1 MIHVTAVVCTRNRP
15 KQIGK
20 AVSSLL
26 AGSDDTVE
34 LVVIDQSP
42 GSETELAL
50 AAWRSDPR
58 LTYHRTQTIG
68 KSVGLNLGVELAR
81 GSVVVFTD
89 DDCEVPPGWARAMAA
104 VLERRPRVALVFC
117 NVTPVPHDP
126 TTGYVPAYQRTR
138 SRIVTS
144 LAGLR
149 DGLGLGAGMAIRRD
163 VVLSLGGF
171 DESFGPGARFPSAD
185 EWDIAIRLLVSGWHI
200 FETPELSI
208 VHDGYRSFVEGRE
221 HARRDWVALG
231 AVCAK
236 PLRGGHL
243 RAVVVPLYYYP
254 VAALW
259 APLSDLLHMRRPRGL
274 VRITAFLR
282 GFANGMQAPM
292 DQRTLRYLPH
302 P

>member
-1 MIHVTAVVCTRNRP
+1 MFHVTAVVCTRNRP
-15 KQIGK
+15 TQIGN

-26 AGSDDTVE
+26 TGSDDGVE
-34 LVVIDQSP
+34 LVVIDQSTGP
-42 GSETELAL
+42 ETELAL
-50 AAWRSDPR
+50 APWRHDPR
-58 LTYHRTQTIG
+58 LIYRHTQTIG
-68 KSVGLNLGVELAR
+68 KSAGLNLGIELAQ

-89 DDCEVPPGWARAMAA
+89 DDCQVPAGWARAMAK
-104 VLERRPRVALVFC
+104 VLESRPRVALVFC
-117 NVTPVPHDP
+117 NVAPVPHDP
-126 TTGYVPAYQRTR
+126 DAGYVPAYQRTR
-138 SRIVTS
+138 SRLVTS

-149 DGLGLGAGMAIRRD
+149 DGLGLGAGMAIRRE
-163 VVLSLGGF
+163 VLLSVGGF

-185 EWDIAIRLLVSGWHI
+185 EWDIAIRLLVSGWQI

-208 VHDGYRSFVEGRE
+208 VHDGFRSFEEGRE

-259 APLSDLLHMRRPRGL
+259 APFSDLLHLRRPRGL

-292 DQRTLRYLPH
+292 DERTLRYLPRS
-302 P
+302 